1 MATVMDIIQGI
12 SQAAANAYDGSHDDR
27 VAHDGEGRKVG
38 LKREKGDL
46 NLEARVMDGFKIRFF
61 GDKLCVLYH
70 SEMNIKEIHDKNR
83 FESDIE
89 QMLAD
94 IASYLKKE
102 YKKITGDSLTLTKDG
117 EVDIFVSYMNNVRS
131 WVQAK
136 QFYKIGGLK
145 EVLDSR
151 EPESEDRLD
160 QAIKNW
166 LELGKKSP
174 KPKNVTVKQG

>member
-27 VAHDGEGRKVG
+27 IAHDGEGRKVG

-70 SEMNIKEIHDKNR
+70 SEMKIKEIHDKNR
-83 FESDIE
+83 FESGIE

-94 IASYLKKE
+94 IAS
-102 YKKITGDSLTLTKDG
+102 
-117 EVDIFVSYMNNVRS
+117 
-131 WVQAK
+131 
-136 QFYKIGGLK
+136 
-145 EVLDSR
+145 
-151 EPESEDRLD
+151 
-160 QAIKNW
+160 
-166 LELGKKSP
+166 
-174 KPKNVTVKQG
+174 